1 MNTTQIN
8 FRIPLELKQLAQL
21 KAEKYGTNLNFL
33 MRLFLTK
40 FIQWDN
46 IVTFTQE
53 IDMEKIFDEG
63 VISYLSSNQGKQQI
77 KKINTM
83 LTEIVDNPEEEKKY
97 LV

>member
-33 MRLFLTK
+33 IKLFLTK

>member
-1 MNTTQIN
+1 
-8 FRIPLELKQLAQL
+8 
-21 KAEKYGTNLNFL
+21 
-33 MRLFLTK
+33 
-40 FIQWDN
+40 
-46 IVTFTQE
+46 
-53 IDMEKIFDEG
+53 MEKIFDEG

>member
-1 MNTTQIN
+1 MKLIVTKSI
-8 FRIPLELKQLAQL
+8 
-21 KAEKYGTNLNFL
+21 EKMAN
-33 MRLFLTK
+33 
-40 FIQWDN
+40 N